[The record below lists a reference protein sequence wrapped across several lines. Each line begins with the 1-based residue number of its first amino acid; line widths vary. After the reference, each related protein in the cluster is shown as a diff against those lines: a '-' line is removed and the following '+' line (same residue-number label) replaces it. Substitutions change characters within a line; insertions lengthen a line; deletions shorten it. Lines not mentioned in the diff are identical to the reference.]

1 MRLRTAISTLF
12 AVLVLTMGGTS
23 AQATGPSV
31 LEFVD
36 GLPLGVGLWGIAEG
50 PDGNL
55 WFTEETHNAVG
66 KITPGGAI
74 TEFADGF
81 PTGSNR
87 GIAVGPDGNLWV
99 AQAGGDGAIA
109 RVTKAGVVTEF
120 PVPTPGDPED
130 VAAGPDGNIWYVD
143 SAVDVVGRV
152 TPDGS
157 ITEFTDIASGAGS
170 TAITKG
176 PDGAMWF
183 TESSKGRIGRIEM
196 DGSVT
201 EFDTGSGSDVPTD
214 IVKGPDGNLW
224 FTLRNDGGAI
234 GRMTPEGDVMLFTS
248 GLSIGSSPRGIAA
261 GPDGA
266 LWFTE
271 SAIPGRIGRITT
283 EGEITEYS
291 AGLLALTDPWQI
303 APGPDGNMWFTGRL
317 SGAIGRISLP
327 PFVRDVDADQLTTSS
342 ARLRAKVR
350 PNAQETDYH
359 FEYGT
364 KDILDKSTPLVSA
377 GNAPHLDYVAA
388 TVEGLQTNSE
398 YFYRVVATNDSGTTV
413 GPLRSFT
420 TLLPEQAARDTPA
433 HGEPAQKTEK
443 LPEFAETVV
452 AVPVGE
458 VRFKAPGGT
467 WHTLEEGAELPLG
480 VALDAREGKV
490 NLQSEGCG
498 GAVQTG
504 VFGGGVFS
512 VRQPRSGCGR
522 VDVYLEGGSFAA
534 CDRPGGREARRG
546 AKGRRASAS
555 RSRKVRRLWG
565 RDSGGKFRSHGRN
578 SHATVRG
585 TRWLTVDRCDGTFTR
600 VTEGAVVVKDF
611 ARDRRVLVRAGEGYL
626 ARSRSM
632 AAKRRRR

>member
-1 MRLRTAISTLF
+1 M
-12 AVLVLTMGGTS
+12 
-23 AQATGPSV
+23 
-31 LEFVD
+31 
-36 GLPLGVGLWGIAEG
+36 
-50 PDGNL
+50 
-55 WFTEETHNAVG
+55 
-66 KITPGGAI
+66 
-74 TEFADGF
+74 
-81 PTGSNR
+81 
-87 GIAVGPDGNLWV
+87 
-99 AQAGGDGAIA
+99 
-109 RVTKAGVVTEF
+109 
-120 PVPTPGDPED
+120 PTPGDPED

-157 ITEFTDIASGAGS
+157 ITEFTNIASGAGS

-196 DGSVT
+196 DGTVT

-234 GRMTPEGDVMLFTS
+234 GRMTPEGDVMIFSS

-359 FEYGT
+359 FEYGK
-364 KDILDKSTPLVSA
+364 KDSFDKSTPLGV
-377 GNAPHLDYVAA
+377 GRQRAPP
-388 TVEGLQTNSE
+388 
-398 YFYRVVATNDSGTTV
+398 R
-413 GPLRSFT
+413 LRRGHGGRPADRTRST
-420 TLLPEQAARDTPA
+420 STASSRPTTPA
-433 HGEPAQKTEK
+433 RRSARCGRSGRCCPRRPPTTRRRAISPRRGPCPRPSSPRPLSRSRSARCASRPRAGPGT
-443 LPEFAETVV
+443 
-452 AVPVGE
+452 
-458 VRFKAPGGT
+458 RSRRAPSC
-467 WHTLEEGAELPLG
+467 PLG

-490 NLQSEGCG
+490 NLQSEGCR

-534 CDRPGGREARRG
+534 RATGR
-546 AKGRRASAS
+546 
-555 RSRKVRRLWG
+555 WP
-565 RDSGGKFRSHGRN
+565 
-578 SHATVRG
+578 
-585 TRWLTVDRCDGTFTR
+585 
-600 VTEGAVVVKDF
+600 
-611 ARDRRVLVRAGEGYL
+611 
-626 ARSRSM
+626 
-632 AAKRRRR
+632 